1 MSPVKSVSRQLST
14 AFEEQIYPTFGG
26 PPTADLNIFVVVNR
40 VFTVHPSPRFI
51 LVILD
56 GKSWGESVRSVK
68 IWENFPI
75 TLSVNSSSSYGKFD
89 ATIERV
95 IFVHIT
101 NAGLL
106 VRN

>member
-51 LVILD
+51 LVILA
-56 GKSWGESVRSVK
+56 GNSRWKMLGGTCSKCKNLGEFSNYTLCEFLQFLRK
-68 IWENFPI
+68 I
-75 TLSVNSSSSYGKFD
+75 
-89 ATIERV
+89 
-95 IFVHIT
+95 
-101 NAGLL
+101 
-106 VRN
+106 

>member
-1 MSPVKSVSRQLST
+1 MENP
-14 AFEEQIYPTFGG
+14 GG
-26 PPTADLNIFVVVNR
+26 EP
-40 VFTVHPSPRFI
+40 
-51 LVILD
+51 
-56 GKSWGESVRSVK
+56 VRSVK

-101 NAGLL
+101 NAGLF